1 MYTVLGMRDSQHIPG
16 VFLGDASQCGW
27 NCGMGAASRY
37 IECVDSDTLCRSV
50 VVWRGIYTSDS
61 WTERTKSHCRFN
73 DHEP

>member
-1 MYTVLGMRDSQHIPG
+1 MYTVLGMRDSQHIPS

-27 NCGMGAASRY
+27 NCGMGATSRY